1 MSFRVRHPRSV
12 HPVLPLEY
20 RPHLA
25 EASDKKH
32 IRHYLLPG
40 KVFASAEPVA
50 VTAIVGSSVALCVWD
65 RVRGIGGAAQYS
77 LPENP
82 QSDFEDTKYGDAA
95 CAKLLRLLLDLGASQ
110 HDLEA
115 KVFGGLQPAVRFGNP
130 ANCLGSRN
138 VAAAL
143 KFLTV
148 KEIHL
153 AAREVGGGSGRKVV
167 FHTDDGH
174 TWSEAL

>member
-12 HPVLPLEY
+12 LPVLPLEY
-20 RPHLA
+20 RPNLT

-32 IRHYLLPG
+32 VRYYLLPG
-40 KVFASAEPVA
+40 KVFVSADPVA
-50 VTAIVGSSVALCVWD
+50 VTAIVGSSVTLCVWD
-65 RVRGIGGAAQYS
+65 PVRGVGGAAQYS

-82 QSDFEDTKYGDAA
+82 HSDFADTKYGDAA
-95 CAKLLRLLLDLGASQ
+95 CEKLLRLLLDLGASQ
-110 HDLEA
+110 HNLEA
-115 KVFGGLQPAVRFGNP
+115 KIFGGLQPAVRFGNS

-138 VAAAL
+138 VEAAL
-143 KFLTV
+143 KFLTA
-148 KEIHL
+148 KRIRL
-153 AAREVGGGSGRKVV
+153 AAKEVGGGSGRKVV